1 MHILRKNRLGGDET
15 DDDSLV
21 KVFPDNGLVEPG
33 GLLELVLLHEEDVRH
48 VQLPRVALVAKLHRF
63 AEKFLNLKSYGNLSV
78 RPPRSR
84 PLKKDALRSYLLIL
98 LEVPVDLCL
107 GH

>member
-1 MHILRKNRLGGDET
+1 MHILRKNRPRGEET

-48 VQLPRVALVAKLHRF
+48 VQLPRVALVAKLNRF
-63 AEKFLNLKSYGNLSV
+63 AEKFLHLKSYGNLSV

-84 PLKKDALRSYLLIL
+84 P
-98 LEVPVDLCL
+98 
-107 GH
+107 